1 MRSTVLD
8 MHLLT
13 LARALTE
20 VPPTSPGRQ
29 SRLRRLFRVD
39 DSDDCWH
46 ERIQQDRSQHLCLT
60 CVHAVAS
67 RHRSGRLHQDVRGGL
82 CFRHQSWLLPA
93 YVSRGRGA
101 RGADLFDLV
110 HTPCTAATPA
120 GGGAGSSER
129 EHSMRG
135 RRSKGGKRRAER
147 GRDSRR
153 RVEGGELAD

>member
-29 SRLRRLFRVD
+29 SRLRRLFREFFRVD
-39 DSDDCWH
+39 DSDVTAGH

-67 RHRSGRLHQDVRGGL
+67 LHRAAACIRMYGGDFVFDIKAGCFRLMCLVAAGRVVRTCSTLFIHPARRRHR
-82 CFRHQSWLLPA
+82 
-93 YVSRGRGA
+93 
-101 RGADLFDLV
+101 
-110 HTPCTAATPA
+110 
-120 GGGAGSSER
+120 
-129 EHSMRG
+129 
-135 RRSKGGKRRAER
+135 RR
-147 GRDSRR
+147 RR
-153 RVEGGELAD
+153 RVERA